1 MKRILLSS
9 ILFLSSIL
17 GFGQDLYRFR
27 HLMTSDGLPNNSISA
42 LFVDSHGLLWIGTES
57 GLAWYDGYEVSSITQ
72 YDDGNGQTA
81 LGAVNGIMED
91 TTGNLLLNV
100 GGRQMVYDRHSHT
113 VSSMKEEGRKSF
125 IDLHGQQW
133 NIEVCSLSADDFH
146 KKIAVPAG
154 TFSSSSHI
162 GLYRDKTESFWL
174 YSFDDETLLRSSD
187 GKNWQP
193 LHLPN
198 NNSNGNNAIRCL
210 TDNDHGIVFI
220 ATDHQGLFCYHR
232 TDGTV
237 TQIQR
242 TGNYPWEIASNN
254 VSQVVVD
261 KNGTLWLG
269 HYKKGISYWNASFNG
284 LTRRGSGL
292 GDVSI
297 MLADSKGT
305 TWIGT
310 DGNGLFRE
318 TVGGKTEQIDL
329 PNVVVSSLM
338 EDSRG
343 RLWVGTYNS
352 GIYRIASDRTEKLD
366 KTHGHLISDNC
377 WRMVDDGL
385 GRVWISSGFGPLMM
399 IDGETDACKEIKD
412 KSGKVINGLSLS
424 RDRKGRILVGTY
436 LGLQVIDP
444 KTMQVS
450 NVLGTR
456 DGKQFLS
463 SMITSILCDSRGWVW
478 LGHDVGLSVWNPMDD
493 TVTYITMQDNGL
505 SGNTIKSMVEDEQH
519 RIWVTT
525 SSGLSALTVKR
536 ADGKTELVVNNYE
549 ATDGIERYE
558 FNANAGIARSD
569 GFLLFGCAD
578 GYVVSNPQLLTSPDG
593 LNRKV
598 MFSQIVAS
606 GKLFGENDERI
617 TLNYDDYN
625 VTLRLYTGNLLDAGK
640 ARYAWKLEGGSGDW
654 VYTTHPTISFATL
667 SPGHYTFRAKV
678 QNDDGTWSEERI
690 LQIQVS
696 PPLLLSWPMKALYA
710 LLLVGLMA
718 GWFWRYRKRNQ
729 QKMEEERQWMAQEQ
743 AVRIADAKLQFF
755 TNVSHDLRT
764 PLTLIISPLQSLMK
778 ESMPES
784 VKKRLQVIDKNAH
797 NLMEQINTLLDFRKL
812 DVGADTLN
820 LRTDDYAGF
829 VKGMV
834 ASFTP
839 YADER
844 HIRLD
849 YNSDETQL
857 FMKFDAEKVRKIMYN
872 LLSNAFKFTCTDGR
886 ISVRLYRENE
896 KVYVSVADFG
906 QGVLNEDKER
916 IFERFYQSKQRDDTK
931 TGSGIGLHVVS
942 EYVRMHGGRVWVSDN
957 RPCGAVF
964 TFFIPIVG
972 KESQTVATSSATD
985 ENSEMPIDDGQY
997 TVLVVED
1004 NTDMNDFICSSLTD
1018 EYRVLTAFDG
1028 KEALQVMNQHSVNL
1042 IISDVMMPRMNGLEL
1057 CKTIKTDLNLSH
1069 IPVILLTAKTA
1080 EASQL
1085 EGLQT
1090 GADDYLTKPF
1100 NVDVLKLRISKF
1112 IDWSKKAHQQFRQK
1126 IDVEPSEIT
1135 ITPLDE
1141 QFISKAIKI
1150 VEANLLD
1157 SDFSVETL
1165 GQELGLSRV
1174 ALWRKLQAITGKAP
1188 GDFIRTIRVKRAKQL
1203 LEQSQMQVAEIAY
1216 TVGYNTPKRL
1226 SENFKA
1232 EFGIT
1237 PSEYRKQI
1245 ESNK

>member
-1 MKRILLSS
+1 
-9 ILFLSSIL
+9 
-17 GFGQDLYRFR
+17 
-27 HLMTSDGLPNNSISA
+27 
-42 LFVDSHGLLWIGTES
+42 
-57 GLAWYDGYEVSSITQ
+57 
-72 YDDGNGQTA
+72 
-81 LGAVNGIMED
+81 
-91 TTGNLLLNV
+91 
-100 GGRQMVYDRHSHT
+100 
-113 VSSMKEEGRKSF
+113 
-125 IDLHGQQW
+125 
-133 NIEVCSLSADDFH
+133 
-146 KKIAVPAG
+146 
-154 TFSSSSHI
+154 
-162 GLYRDKTESFWL
+162 
-174 YSFDDETLLRSSD
+174 
-187 GKNWQP
+187 
-193 LHLPN
+193 
-198 NNSNGNNAIRCL
+198 
-210 TDNDHGIVFI
+210 
-220 ATDHQGLFCYHR
+220 
-232 TDGTV
+232 
-237 TQIQR
+237 
-242 TGNYPWEIASNN
+242 
-254 VSQVVVD
+254 
-261 KNGTLWLG
+261 
-269 HYKKGISYWNASFNG
+269 
-284 LTRRGSGL
+284 
-292 GDVSI
+292 
-297 MLADSKGT
+297 
-305 TWIGT
+305 
-310 DGNGLFRE
+310 
-318 TVGGKTEQIDL
+318 
-329 PNVVVSSLM
+329 
-338 EDSRG
+338 
-343 RLWVGTYNS
+343 
-352 GIYRIASDRTEKLD
+352 
-366 KTHGHLISDNC
+366 
-377 WRMVDDGL
+377 
-385 GRVWISSGFGPLMM
+385 
-399 IDGETDACKEIKD
+399 
-412 KSGKVINGLSLS
+412 
-424 RDRKGRILVGTY
+424 
-436 LGLQVIDP
+436 
-444 KTMQVS
+444 
-450 NVLGTR
+450 
-456 DGKQFLS
+456 
-463 SMITSILCDSRGWVW
+463 
-478 LGHDVGLSVWNPMDD
+478 
-493 TVTYITMQDNGL
+493 
-505 SGNTIKSMVEDEQH
+505 
-519 RIWVTT
+519 
-525 SSGLSALTVKR
+525 
-536 ADGKTELVVNNYE
+536 
-549 ATDGIERYE
+549 
-558 FNANAGIARSD
+558 
-569 GFLLFGCAD
+569 
-578 GYVVSNPQLLTSPDG
+578 
-593 LNRKV
+593 
-598 MFSQIVAS
+598 
-606 GKLFGENDERI
+606 
-617 TLNYDDYN
+617 
-625 VTLRLYTGNLLDAGK
+625 
-640 ARYAWKLEGGSGDW
+640 
-654 VYTTHPTISFATL
+654 
-667 SPGHYTFRAKV
+667 
-678 QNDDGTWSEERI
+678 
-690 LQIQVS
+690 
-696 PPLLLSWPMKALYA
+696 MKALYA

-972 KESQTVATSSATD
+972 EEPHTVAAASAAD
-985 ENSEMPIDDGQY
+985 ENSEMPIDNGQY

-1042 IISDVMMPRMNGLEL
+1042 IVSDVMMPRMNGLEL